1 MSDARDIQHGVNQR
15 SRRRRRREAQVPGQ
29 QDAVRTRAKSCRRP
43 RRRFT
48 RAGRRILA
56 RKAPTA
62 AHRTA
67 QQAERAKPD
76 TPIVRHGDSGHGY
89 RTSFALAEWLCRTV
103 DRIDPARE
111 FESRHR
117 FGRGTSAP
125 NSEKLCGPNC
135 DSVRMHRSLQKDA
148 PVSRPLQR
156 SGAIILFAI
165 LGGLYVRIKFS
176 VQTPH
181 RR

>member
-76 TPIVRHGDSGHGY
+76 TPIARHGDSGHGY
-89 RTSFALAEWLCRTV
+89 RTSFALAEWLCRPLIESIRRV
-103 DRIDPARE
+103 SLNHVIVLGEARLRRILRNYAGLIAIVLECIGLCKRMRRSLVHFSDPA
-111 FESRHR
+111 
-117 FGRGTSAP
+117 P
-125 NSEKLCGPNC
+125 
-135 DSVRMHRSLQKDA
+135 
-148 PVSRPLQR
+148 
-156 SGAIILFAI
+156 
-165 LGGLYVRIKFS
+165 
-176 VQTPH
+176 
-181 RR
+181 